1 MRRKREPSGPIGG
14 ADIAPNYEDE
24 QFEHSSAAAGAL
36 GAVVLLLLVCMVQIE
51 GLDRAHAT
59 IALSAL
65 GLAALRR
72 RLHHQPLAPGVARR
86 RFARAWTLALAL
98 STTPASAP
106 RHLLA
111 TSLALLM
118 LALLML
124 APFVCGLSAPAKA
137 ATLLLPAAGIAVE
150 RCVLERASALGC
162 RADLL
167 LSMAALGVGGALG
180 VALEQMLLLTHSRHA
195 AVDTLRAAEN
205 QLLREEVEQ
214 LRPSARH
221 RAPGGSSSS
230 SPLARSAGAKERHA
244 ARAEREQRRRDEQQ
258 SALDQSLKGF
268 SRPGEVSI

>member
-1 MRRKREPSGPIGG
+1 M
-14 ADIAPNYEDE
+14 PNYEDE
-24 QFEHSSAAAGAL
+24 QFEHSSAAVGSL
-36 GAVVLLLLVCMVQIE
+36 GAVMLLLLICIVQIE
-51 GLDRAHAT
+51 GFDRAHAAT
-59 IALSAL
+59 ALSAL
-65 GLAALRR
+65 GLALLRR
-72 RLHHQPLAPGVARR
+72 RLHQQALAPGVARR
-86 RFARAWTLALAL
+86 RFARAWALALAL
-98 STTPASAP
+98 STTPSSAP

-118 LALLML
+118 LVVVSL

>member
-1 MRRKREPSGPIGG
+1 MRRKREPSGPIG
-14 ADIAPNYEDE
+14 ADTALEYEDE
-24 QFEHSSAAAGAL
+24 QFEHSSAAIGAL
-36 GAVVLLLLVCMVQIE
+36 GGVVLLLLLCIIHIE
-51 GLDRAHAT
+51 GFDRAHAAA
-59 IALSAL
+59 ALSAL

-72 RLHHQPLAPGVARR
+72 RLHQQPLAPGVARQ
-86 RFARAWTLALAL
+86 RFARAWAFALAL
-98 STTPASAP
+98 STTPASGP

-111 TSLALLM
+111 TSLTLLM
-118 LALLML
+118 LVIVVVT
-124 APFVCGLSAPAKA
+124 PFMCGLSAPAKA
-137 ATLLLPAAGIAVE
+137 ASLLLPAAGIAVE

-167 LSMAALGVGGALG
+167 LSLAALGVGGALG

-214 LRPSARH
+214 LRTVR
-221 RAPGGSSSS
+221 RGAPGGSSSS

-258 SALDQSLKGF
+258 SALDQSLG
-268 SRPGEVSI
+268 RGHHLVHAMT

>member
-1 MRRKREPSGPIGG
+1 MRRKREPSGPTG
-14 ADIAPNYEDE
+14 ADTALDYEDE
-24 QFEHSSAAAGAL
+24 QFEHSSAAIGAL
-36 GAVVLLLLVCMVQIE
+36 GAVVLLLLICIVQIE
-51 GLDRAHAT
+51 GFDRAHAAT
-59 IALSAL
+59 ALSAL
-65 GLAALRR
+65 GLAVLRR
-72 RLHHQPLAPGVARR
+72 RLHRLPPGVARR

-118 LALLML
+118 LVIVAVT
-124 APFVCGLSAPAKA
+124 PFVCSLSAPAKA

-214 LRPSARH
+214 LRPTARH

>member
-1 MRRKREPSGPIGG
+1 M
-14 ADIAPNYEDE
+14 PNYEDE
-24 QFEHSSAAAGAL
+24 QFEHSSTVIGAL
-36 GAVVLLLLVCMVQIE
+36 GAVVLLLLICIVQIE
-51 GLDRAHAT
+51 GFDRAHAAT
-59 IALSAL
+59 ALSAL
-65 GLAALRR
+65 GLAVLRR
-72 RLHHQPLAPGVARR
+72 RLHRLPPGVARR

-214 LRPSARH
+214 LRTVR
-221 RAPGGSSSS
+221 RGAPGGSSSS